1 MAVHSE
7 RRQSPRFMALVKTTG
22 RVGHETLQLV
32 CSNIGP
38 GGAHFSTSAKIAN
51 NTKILVQLRA
61 PGHNAPLIDLQA
73 EVVWTAART
82 PTQSAGIGVRW
93 LRATSAVGAEPL
105 RALLRGLMR
114 MGDLGDLEKQTTSSA
129 TFDFVQYHKT
139 ALPQSAAAT
148 RTTGPLT
155 QKAVAPRTD
164 GTVGTAIGSR
174 IDAARSDAATEQ
186 PRIIKRISDQPAV
199 AAKAESGLW
208 TDRVGPGES
217 AWERKTAERRAAA
230 LRPFG
235 TGPIGH
241 SGDVGP
247 KPGSAFAR
255 SILDRAAADAD
266 AAARQTATKIEVE
279 PRAAATPT
287 SSVRGVLHT
296 QPITAVVPTLPTPVA
311 RPAAVAPI
319 AAPVAAAALVA
330 AASPPVVAAPPP
342 AFYEAA
348 AEPIAQTRAAPSRAP
363 RAPSITDP
371 IGPPNAPQYEQAAAD
386 PFAFKPVPPPHDD
399 LPAARSATPPSFG
412 SSSATSGRVVPPPRI
427 LHESSQHRVREIVPR
442 EALAAETT
450 MSHGTPLPASRAV
463 AETAKAGVERRKGV
477 APLPTASISGR
488 HPLVAAPEA
497 PTKPAK
503 IAVPLSDFGT
513 PPSNAFSVSETSS
526 SHGGFSL
533 PRLTAAPT
541 DSRPRSWPVG
551 VPRSLAERYAELS
564 LLGQGGHGIV
574 FRARDTL
581 LDRFVVLKFLA
592 GTGMAADQARRY
604 FLREFKVTAE
614 LNHPN
619 IVRLYDIGIADG
631 TLYYT
636 MEYVP
641 GHPLGHYLG
650 KNKRVDD
657 HRFTYSVFVQLAAA
671 LDHAHQRN
679 VLHRDVKPNNVLVA
693 DDGTVRLFDFG
704 LAHLLAD
711 GSTKDQSM
719 VVGTPFYMAPE
730 MQKISPIDHR
740 ADQYALGVVLYRMLT
755 GRVPFADGNVF
766 LAHVMAPVPD
776 PRVFHAELPGEL
788 SPILMKMLAKNP
800 QDRYPNCAAAAKELR
815 TALTGRRPESE

>member
-1 MAVHSE
+1 
-7 RRQSPRFMALVKTTG
+7 MALVKTTG
-22 RVGHETLQLV
+22 RVGNETIALV
-32 CSNIGP
+32 CSNIGR
-38 GGAHFSTSAKIAN
+38 GGAHFSTTAKVAN
-51 NTKILVQLRA
+51 NAKILVQLRA

-73 EVVWTAART
+73 EVVWTATKT

-114 MGDLGDLEKQTTSSA
+114 MGDLGELEKQTTSSA
-129 TFDFVQYHKT
+129 TFDFLQYHKT
-139 ALPQSAAAT
+139 AAPQPAAAA
-148 RTTGPLT
+148 RVTGPLT
-155 QKAVAPRTD
+155 QKAVVLRQDAGAGGAPTGRSELPRSEAPAD
-164 GTVGTAIGSR
+164 GQRVT
-174 IDAARSDAATEQ
+174 
-186 PRIIKRISDQPAV
+186 KRMSDQPA
-199 AAKAESGLW
+199 APKPESGLW

-235 TGPIGH
+235 TGPIGQA
-241 SGDVGP
+241 GDGGP
-247 KPGSAFAR
+247 KAGSPFAK
-255 SILDRAAADAD
+255 SILERAAADAD
-266 AAARQTATKIEVE
+266 AVARHAPARADGEVRSAPTPVAPLRGVLQTQPIRVVVPKLPVTVAPAAPVPPVAAAVVVAAPVAPVAE
-279 PRAAATPT
+279 PRAA
-287 SSVRGVLHT
+287 
-296 QPITAVVPTLPTPVA
+296 
-311 RPAAVAPI
+311 
-319 AAPVAAAALVA
+319 
-330 AASPPVVAAPPP
+330 PP
-342 AFYEAA
+342 
-348 AEPIAQTRAAPSRAP
+348 RSP
-363 RAPSITDP
+363 RAPSITNP
-371 IGPPNAPQYEQAAAD
+371 VVPPGVAQHNQTAAD
-386 PFAFKPVPPPHDD
+386 PFAFKPVPPPNDN
-399 LPAARSATPPSFG
+399 PAPARSATPPAFG
-412 SSSATSGRVVPPPRI
+412 SSRGTPGRVVPPPRI
-427 LHESSQHRVREIVPR
+427 LHDSSQQQPRELVPR
-442 EALAAETT
+442 EALAAEKT
-450 MSHGTPLPASRAV
+450 MSHGTPPPAANAFREASASE
-463 AETAKAGVERRKGV
+463 AERRKV
-477 APLPTASISGR
+477 LVPPNSSISGR
-488 HPLVAAPEA
+488 HPLVAAPE
-497 PTKPAK
+497 PAAKNPK

-533 PRLTAAPT
+533 PRVTTAPT
-541 DSRPRSWPVG
+541 DARTRSWPVG

-776 PRVFHAELPGEL
+776 PRVFHAELPAEL

-800 QDRYPNCAAAAKELR
+800 QDRYPNCAAAAADLR
-815 TALTGRRPESE
+815 PALTTRRHDG